1 MLSLRQIRIERLSK
15 GKGKRQKDTKEK
27 EKEELAGKS
36 KFLV

>member
-1 MLSLRQIRIERLSK
+1 MLSLRQIRIECLSK
-15 GKGKRQKDTKEK
+15 SKGKRQKDTKEK